1 MREFKIPGK
10 VQAKQRPRFA
20 NGRTYTPKPTVDY
33 ERFVKSCYQDYI
45 DIYKWEPLKCSIRAE
60 IEVFM
65 KVPKS
70 DSKLVK
76 KRKLEGY
83 IRPMVTPD
91 TDNLA
96 KSLLDALNGL
106 AYGDDKQIVE
116 LEVKKFYGETEEAKI
131 KLIPLEEM

>member
-1 MREFKIPGK
+1 
-10 VQAKQRPRFA
+10 
-20 NGRTYTPKPTVDY
+20 
-33 ERFVKSCYQDYI
+33 
-45 DIYKWEPLKCSIRAE
+45 
-60 IEVFM
+60 M